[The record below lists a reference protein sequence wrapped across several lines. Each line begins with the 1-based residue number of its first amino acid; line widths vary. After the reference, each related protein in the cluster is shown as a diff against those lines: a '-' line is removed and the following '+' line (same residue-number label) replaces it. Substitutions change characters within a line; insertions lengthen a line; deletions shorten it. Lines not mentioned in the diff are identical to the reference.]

1 MTELQQKYLEISKDI
16 TLVLEDMKSNWDRYP
31 DYLGWFDLNSPIVEH
46 PDILFIGINQ
56 GPGRYLQWKI
66 GTISGKC
73 LLTLK
78 KRSYQ
83 TIFQPYGEV
92 VCNGLYPIMQERM
105 VNGGT
110 KTREKRISFHI
121 ICVNSLSEF
130 TEENT
135 LMKAERI

>member
-16 TLVLEDMKSNWDRYP
+16 ISVLDDMKSNWDRYP
-31 DYLGWFDLNSPIVEH
+31 DYLGWFDLNGPIIEH

-56 GPGRYLQWKI
+56 GPGRYLQWNWDNWDERQKMLI
-66 GTISGKC
+66 GPAKNK
-73 LLTLK
+73 LPDDFPTLW
-78 KRSYQ
+78 RSRLQ
-83 TIFQPYGEV
+83 WLIPNNARE
-92 VCNGLYPIMQERM
+92 
-105 VNGGT
+105 NGGT

>member
-56 GPGRYLQWKI
+56 GPERYLQWNWDNWDNKRKMHI
-66 GTISGKC
+66 DSEKKKSPNDF
-73 LLTLK
+73 LTLW
-78 KRSYQ
+78 RSRLQ
-83 TIFQPYGEV
+83 WLIPNNARE
-92 VCNGLYPIMQERM
+92 
-105 VNGGT
+105 NGGT